1 MSAVKPCDVPP
12 GFDWVRR
19 MSGWKKEKG
28 ALRLELQTAWG
39 REAQLRLEVL
49 GPDIHRWTFTP
60 AGAALRRPPT
70 GIVCAGPC
78 GANWS
83 VKERP
88 GGIALAGPRL
98 SLEIDADPWAM
109 RFVDARGRPVFA
121 ENPGDV
127 DGLGR
132 PFVPPLGFVRVGRRI
147 ASVSQ
152 SFHLRPDEHLYG
164 LGEKFTRLDKS
175 GQRIVSWTQDALGST
190 SERSHK
196 NVSFLWST
204 KGWGIVIDSGAR
216 ITWELGTRSCQSF
229 TIEAEDDVF
238 DAYLIHGPDPARI
251 LSRYA
256 ALTGRAPVPPKWS
269 FGLWL
274 SSGGTYRTQDELE
287 RLIDGALE
295 HGLPFDVVHI
305 DPWWMRRRHY
315 CDFRWD
321 REAFPDPDGLIR
333 KLHGL
338 GLRLCL
344 WEHPY
349 VSIESDLF
357 ALGKRK
363 GYFVRRPDGG
373 DGAQSLSA
381 SLQPRRDRSD
391 ARGARLRTGLEP
403 LGDGGKPALSGRL
416 VGRSG
421 GRLG

>member
-49 GPDIHRWTFTP
+49 GPDIHRWTFTA

-132 PFVPPLGFVRVGRRI
+132 PFVPPLGFVRGGRRI
-147 ASVSQ
+147 TSVVQ